1 MTPEAQ
7 EFLGTFVSESFYYY
21 ASVFMLLIHAGFL
34 AYEGGAS
41 RTKNVLATMV
51 KNLLTLSSVGLA
63 FYFFGWW
70 VYNAFPLFPV
80 TGGILGPW
88 TNPEVNETVKAAMPY
103 VQASYP
109 WSDALAPNTADHL
122 TGVFFF
128 AFALF
133 AMTTASI
140 LSGALIERVK
150 IGAYLIM
157 SIVLGG
163 FTWVVAAAWGWSA
176 FGWFYTQFG
185 YHDFGCAA
193 VVHGVSGF
201 FTLGVLINLGPR
213 IGKYDEQGKPRP
225 ILPHNLP
232 LTMVGLMLIFV
243 GFYAFLAACLIFL
256 PGYAKETTIYGSP
269 MTLASIGVNTTLA
282 LASGIIAAYI
292 SSKADPFFTI
302 SGGLAGI
309 ISAGGGMD
317 LYHPSLVI
325 VIAFIGAFLMPKVA
339 MFIEKSGIDDAVG
352 AVGVHGFC
360 GMFGALVVGLFASGY
375 PQGEGV
381 PLTSLFGQ
389 FVGVFICI
397 VVLGF
402 LPGYGTSW
410 ILKKMNLLRVSREE
424 EIEGLDIA
432 DLGIEGYPEYS
443 MNWSTPKMLEPSE
456 VETMPEMFERPRPGT
471 AGIE

>member
-1 MTPEAQ
+1 MSPEAQ
-7 EFLGTFVSESFYYY
+7 EFLGTFASESFYYW

-51 KNLLTLSSVGLA
+51 KNLLTLASVGIA
-63 FYFFGWW
+63 FFIFGWW

-103 VQASYP
+103 VEASYP
-109 WSDALAPNTADHL
+109 WSPTLGPNTADHL
-122 TGVFFF
+122 TGVFWF

-176 FGWFYTQFG
+176 FGWLFTQFG
-185 YHDFGCAA
+185 YHDFGCSGI
-193 VVHGVSGF
+193 VHGVSGF
-201 FTLGVLINLGPR
+201 FTLGVLLNLGPR
-213 IGKYDEQGKPRP
+213 IGKFDENGNPRP

-243 GFYAFLAACLIFL
+243 GFYAFLAACMIFL
-256 PGYAKETTIYGSP
+256 PGYEKETTIYGTP
-269 MTLASIGVNTTLA
+269 MTLASIGVTTTLA
-282 LASGIIAAYI
+282 LASGLIAAYI

-317 LYHPSLVI
+317 LYHPALAI
-325 VIAFIGAFLMPKVA
+325 IIAFIGAYCMPKVA
-339 MFIEKSGIDDAVG
+339 LMVERMGIDDAVG

-360 GMFGALVVGLFASGY
+360 GLFGCVVVGIAAAGF
-375 PQGEGV
+375 PQGESV
-381 PLTSLFGQ
+381 PAINLFGQ
-389 FVGVFICI
+389 IVGAIACTVL
-397 VVLGF
+397 LGF
-402 LPGYGTSW
+402 IPGYGTSW
-410 ILKKMNLLRVSREE
+410 VLKKLNLLRVSRQE

-432 DLGIEGYPEYS
+432 DLGVEGYPEYATMS
-443 MNWSTPKMLEPSE
+443 FVTQTANHTTATVARSSTELATE
-456 VETMPEMFERPRPGT
+456 
-471 AGIE
+471 